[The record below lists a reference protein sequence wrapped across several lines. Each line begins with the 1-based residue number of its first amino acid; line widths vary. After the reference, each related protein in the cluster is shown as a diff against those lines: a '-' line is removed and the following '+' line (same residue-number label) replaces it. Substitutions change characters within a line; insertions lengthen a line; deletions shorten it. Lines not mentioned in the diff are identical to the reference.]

1 VEVGVSESS
10 GEFERQRRTWP
21 SGVYVATNP
30 TGRLS
35 VGHSGPHSICYWI
48 GSPEELR
55 DLAKDML
62 DAADWGEAAMRV
74 EVVA

>member
-1 VEVGVSESS
+1 VSESS
-10 GEFERQRRTWP
+10 GKFDRQRRTWP
-21 SGVYVATNP
+21 SGMYVATNP
-30 TGRLS
+30 TGNLS
-35 VGHSGPHSICYWI
+35 VGPHGQYSNGYWI

-55 DLAKDML
+55 NLAKDML